1 MSTSPEIRRLA
12 VLGAGK
18 MGTTL
23 VRALLDA
30 GTLDAA
36 RVVATT
42 RHESTAGDV
51 ARSLGI
57 AASTDNR
64 EAVRDADVVL
74 VCVKPQILPEVL
86 REVAPSLAPDAL
98 LVSIVASA
106 TTPRMERELGGDF
119 AVVRAMPN
127 TPALVRA
134 GMTVLCAGSRAD
146 ASHLARAEALFRAV
160 GRTMVLDEKH
170 MDAVTALSASGP
182 AFIYV
187 VLESLAEGGVKVGLP
202 RRIATELAGQ
212 MCLGAAKTMLETGEH
227 PALLKD
233 AVTTPAGCTI
243 DGLLELEAGGLRV
256 TLIKAVVEA
265 TRRARQLI
273 EG

>member
-1 MSTSPEIRRLA
+1 MTSHSVTRLA

-23 VRALLDA
+23 VSALVES
-30 GTLDAA
+30 GTLQA
-36 RVVATT
+36 RQVVAST
-42 RHESTAGDV
+42 RHEATAAEV
-51 ARSLGI
+51 ARQLGVETTTSNV
-57 AASTDNR
+57 AAVTG
-64 EAVRDADVVL
+64 ADVVL
-74 VCVKPQILPEVL
+74 AAVKPQVLPEVL
-86 REVAPSLAPDAL
+86 AEIAPHLAAGTL
-98 LVSIVASA
+98 VVSIVASA
-106 TTPRMERELGGDF
+106 TTARIERELGRDL

-127 TPALVRA
+127 TPSLVRA
-134 GMTVLCAGSRAD
+134 GMTVLCAGRH
-146 ASHLARAEALFRAV
+146 ASALELERAEALFHAV
-160 GRTMVLDEKH
+160 GRTMLLDEKH

-182 AFIYV
+182 AFVYV

-212 MCLGAAKTMLETGEH
+212 MCLGAAKMMLETGQH

-273 EG
+273 DG